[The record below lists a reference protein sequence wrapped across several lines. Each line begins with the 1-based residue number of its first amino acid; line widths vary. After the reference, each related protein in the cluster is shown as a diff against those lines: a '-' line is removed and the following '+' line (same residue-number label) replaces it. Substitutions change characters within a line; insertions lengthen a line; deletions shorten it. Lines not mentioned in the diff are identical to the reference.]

1 VVLGK
6 NWWFLV
12 FLNFLGGFDSFWQ
25 FLFVLVGCCWF
36 LVVFSC
42 LWWFLVGFFCGFC
55 RFLMVLVVI
64 ECSCGSKWFF
74 CGTLWFFMVLGG
86 S

>member
-1 VVLGK
+1 MVLGGSK
-6 NWWFLV
+6 QKLVVLV

-42 LWWFLVGFFCGFC
+42 LWWFLVFF
-55 RFLMVLVVI
+55 VVFAD
-64 ECSCGSKWFF
+64 S
-74 CGTLWFFMVLGG
+74 
-86 S
+86 